1 MTVYFLFLSFLFSSC
16 CTALF
21 IYRRLQF
28 LYIYLPTFRVCHL
41 LSVAL
46 LSQVCTACRT
56 PTLRYDSYIF
66 LLGAN
71 VLLSYLPDT

>member
-28 LYIYLPTFRVCHL
+28 LYIYLPTFRVYL
-41 LSVAL
+41 PFV
-46 LSQVCTACRT
+46 VCSSNITSLYGVQESYI
-56 PTLRYDSYIF
+56 TLRFVYIP
-66 LLGAN
+66 
-71 VLLSYLPDT
+71 VRC